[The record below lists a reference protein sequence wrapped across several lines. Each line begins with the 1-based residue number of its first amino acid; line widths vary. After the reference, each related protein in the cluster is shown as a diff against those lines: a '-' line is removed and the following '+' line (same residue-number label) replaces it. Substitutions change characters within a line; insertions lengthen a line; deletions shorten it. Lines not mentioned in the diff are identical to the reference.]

1 MRKKILASSLAD
13 NYKIIVSG
21 ATETGKKHVL
31 EREKNQDAVKTKCY
45 GFGCVMALADGVGS
59 HKFSR
64 FGSRAIVQSVHR
76 SFIDYVKGAFEDT
89 YLAKN
94 IRNHFKIRVPGKY
107 QSQSATTCIFS
118 AYLYGEGLFLGQIGD
133 GLCIYSIDGN
143 NYILTEKEDSFS
155 NIVCPFNVLSDDNKW
170 IISFIPEEKIKRE
183 LNVLLLTDGLSEDV
197 LKGKEFIF
205 MKGIK
210 DEMFK
215 KSAKNT
221 SNILKYMIKTW
232 PVPMSSDDK
241 SSCFMH
247 ITINSGD

>member
-89 YLAKN
+89 YLAK
-94 IRNHFKIRVPGKY
+94 ILETILKLE
-107 QSQSATTCIFS
+107 
-118 AYLYGEGLFLGQIGD
+118 YLENTNRSRQLPVFFQ
-133 GLCIYSIDGN
+133 
-143 NYILTEKEDSFS
+143 
-155 NIVCPFNVLSDDNKW
+155 P
-170 IISFIPEEKIKRE
+170 
-183 LNVLLLTDGLSEDV
+183 
-197 LKGKEFIF
+197 IF
-205 MKGIK
+205 MERVYFWAKL
-210 DEMFK
+210 EMVYVFTVLMAIIIFLQK
-215 KSAKNT
+215 KK
-221 SNILKYMIKTW
+221 IHFLI
-232 PVPMSSDDK
+232 
-241 SSCFMH
+241 
-247 ITINSGD
+247 